1 MIKKALVFAVSA
13 ACLMSGAAF
22 AQSND
27 YRNDRNDRYERSA
40 QSDRYNR
47 DVRDSREVGRR
58 DGYRDA
64 RSRYDNDRNDR
75 YDRDDRRHDRR
86 DNRYSDNRY
95 YGNGH
100 NGYYNGNA
108 YGHRN
113 HWRRGARISQDYGR
127 YYVVDD
133 WHQHQGL
140 YAPQRGYHWVR
151 TGNDFALVAITTGII
166 ASILLSN

>member
-13 ACLMSGAAF
+13 AALMSGAAF

-27 YRNDRNDRYERSA
+27 YRTDRNDRYERSG

-64 RSRYDNDRNDR
+64 RSRYDNDRHDNDR
-75 YDRDDRRHDRR
+75 YDRRDGRR
-86 DNRYSDNRY
+86 DGRYSENRY

-100 NGYYNGNA
+100 NGYYNNGHA

-133 WHQHQGL
+133 WRHHQGL
-140 YAPQRGYHWVR
+140 YAPQRGHHWVR

-166 ASILLSN
+166 ASVLLAH